1 MSLRAVVCGFGVM
14 GRNHARVI
22 EALDGIELVGIMDP
36 ALDADV
42 WHDAPVV
49 ADLAAVVALQ
59 PDYCVV
65 ATPTSTHVEVAST
78 LAAAGIACLIEK
90 PLAPTAEDAA
100 KIVEAFDRAGVK
112 AAVGQIERFN
122 PAIVALRE
130 RVQRGDIGEIYQI
143 ATRRLS
149 PFPTRIGDVGVTMDL
164 ATHDLDLARYV
175 IGSEYASAVA
185 LTRHKSGR
193 DHEDLI
199 TIIGE
204 FENAVVASHIVN
216 WLSPMKERITVV
228 TGDQG
233 TFIADTLRAD
243 LTLFRNGA
251 VDHGWTELAQFG
263 GMIEGDMT
271 RFAIAKVEPLRAEH
285 EGFREVLLGSSD
297 PRCSL
302 ADGLRTVA
310 VADALVYGAYPIR
323 REGSAA

>member
-1 MSLRAVVCGFGVM
+1 M

-22 EALDGIELVGIMDP
+22 EALDGVELAGVMDP
-36 ALDADV
+36 ALDVDT

-49 ADLAAVVALQ
+49 ADLAAVVELE

-65 ATPTSTHVEVAST
+65 ATPTSTHVDVASA

-100 KIVEAFDRAGVK
+100 KIVDIFERAGVK

-193 DHEDLI
+193 EHEDLI

-204 FENAVVASHIVN
+204 FDNAVVASHIVN

-233 TFIADTLRAD
+233 MFVADTLTAD
-243 LTLFRNGA
+243 LTLYRNGA
-251 VDHGWTELAQFG
+251 VDYGWSELAQFG

-271 RFAIAKVEPLRAEH
+271 RFAIAKREPLRAEH
-285 EGFREVLLGSSD
+285 EAFCSYIRGEVD
-297 PRCSL
+297 APVSL
-302 ADGLRTVA
+302 RDGAMTVELA
-310 VADALVYGAYPIR
+310 NRILAGELSPHR
-323 REGSAA
+323 KREG

>member
-22 EALDGIELVGIMDP
+22 EALDGVELVAVMDP
-36 ALDADV
+36 ALDAET
-42 WHDAPVV
+42 WHDATVV

-65 ATPTSTHVEVAST
+65 ATPTSTHVEVSST

-90 PLAPTAEDAA
+90 PLAPTADDAA
-100 KIVEAFDRAGVK
+100 KIVDVFERAGVK
-112 AAVGQIERFN
+112 ASVGQIERFN

-149 PFPTRIGDVGVTMDL
+149 PFPARIGDVGVTMDL

-175 IGSEYASAVA
+175 IGSEYASAAA

-193 DHEDLI
+193 EHEDLI

-204 FENAVVASHIVN
+204 FETAGVASHIVN
-216 WLSPMKERITVV
+216 WLSPMKERVTVV

-233 TFIADTLRAD
+233 LFVADTLTAD
-243 LTLFRNGA
+243 LTLYRNGA
-251 VDHGWTELAQFG
+251 VDYGWSELAQFG

-271 RFAIAKVEPLRAEH
+271 RFAITKREPLRAEH
-285 EGFREVLLGSSD
+285 EAFVAYLAGDSTAPV
-297 PRCSL
+297 SL
-302 ADGLRTVA
+302 HDGAMTVELA
-310 VADALVYGAYPIR
+310 NRILAGDLAPARHKGA
-323 REGSAA
+323 

>member
-22 EALDGIELVGIMDP
+22 EALEGVELVGVMDP
-36 ALDADV
+36 ALDVDT
-42 WHDAPVV
+42 WHDAPVA

-65 ATPTSTHVEVAST
+65 ATPTSTHVEVAGT

-100 KIVEAFDRAGVK
+100 TIVEVFERAGVK

-130 RVQRGDIGEIYQI
+130 RVQRGDIGELYQI

-175 IGSEYASAVA
+175 IGSEYASATAV
-185 LTRHKSGR
+185 TRHKSGR
-193 DHEDLI
+193 NHEDLI
-199 TIIGE
+199 AIIGE

-216 WLSPMKERITVV
+216 WLSPMKERVTVV

-233 TFIADTLRAD
+233 TFIADTLTAD
-243 LTLFRNGA
+243 LTLYRNGA
-251 VDHGWTELAQFG
+251 VDHGWSELAQFG

-271 RFAIAKVEPLRAEH
+271 RFAIAKREPLRAEH
-285 EGFREVLLGSSD
+285 EAFCAYVRDE
-297 PRCSL
+297 
-302 ADGLRTVA
+302 
-310 VADALVYGAYPIR
+310 ADAPVSLRDGAMTVELANRILAGDLAPQR
-323 REGSAA
+323 RQNG